1 MKRTISFTNSVYK
14 YEHGTS
20 PRGIG
25 HWAFQFR
32 GKDDVLTKKNCPF
45 EHYQDGNFV
54 IVWATGVMTLT
65 EAKKQMKEWFGANG
79 FSGVLAVAS

>member
-20 PRGIG
+20 PRGLG

-32 GKDDVLTKKNCPF
+32 GKDETLTKKNC
-45 EHYQDGNFV
+45 
-54 IVWATGVMTLT
+54 
-65 EAKKQMKEWFGANG
+65 K
-79 FSGVLAVAS
+79 